1 MDKTNNKP
9 IDRQTILVEELNI
22 LQGVINRM
30 SQHSL
35 ECKKWTL
42 ALATGVLSLNSISSS
57 SFAIESL
64 SYGYLCFLGVL
75 LICFW
80 FLDAYYLRFGRMF
93 REQHKWLIENRPTT
107 AQRMFEVLPRDDLLE
122 KDPCRFNYLS
132 IMFSVK
138 GMAIYWILFLS
149 LVGLIFYKMGA
160 IGYLLPLLLLC
171 CLLCKIFRSFCSK
184 L

>member
-9 IDRQTILVEELNI
+9 TDRQTILVEELKI

-57 SFAIESL
+57 SFPIESL

-75 LICFW
+75 LTCFW
-80 FLDAYYLRFGRMF
+80 FLDAYYLRFERSF
-93 REQHKWLIENRPTT
+93 REQHKWLVKNRLSTT
-107 AQRMFEVLPRDDLLE
+107 HRMFEVLPRDDLLE